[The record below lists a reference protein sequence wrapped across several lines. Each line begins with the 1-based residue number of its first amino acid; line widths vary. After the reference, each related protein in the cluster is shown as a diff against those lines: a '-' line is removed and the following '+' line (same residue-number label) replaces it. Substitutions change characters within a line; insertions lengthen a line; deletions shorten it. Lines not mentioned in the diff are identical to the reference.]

1 MLTSGRGS
9 VLVLEEV
16 SAAYDGVQVLY
27 EVSLH
32 LEHGEIVCVIG
43 ANGAGKTT
51 ILRTISGMLVPITG
65 RIWFENARIDRLP
78 PHMIARRGIAHVPE
92 GRRIFDQLTVE
103 ENLRMGAFL
112 LQSPRQVKEAFD
124 QVYQIFPILAQRR
137 TQRAG
142 TLSGGE
148 QQMLAIARGLMSNPK
163 LLLLDEPS
171 LGLAPKVIDM
181 LFEVILTLN
190 GLGKTILLVEQNASR
205 ALEIAHRAYVLEV
218 GRITL
223 SGPAKELQEN
233 EHVRRAYLGM

>member
-1 MLTSGRGS
+1 M
-9 VLVLEEV
+9 LVLEEV

-27 EVSLH
+27 GVSLH

-112 LQSPRQVKEAFD
+112 LQSTRQVKEAFD

-137 TQRAG
+137 NQRAG

-223 SGPAKELQEN
+223 SGPAMELQEN

>member
-1 MLTSGRGS
+1 

-16 SAAYDGVQVLY
+16 SAAYDGVQVLH
-27 EVSLH
+27 EVSLY

-78 PHMIARRGIAHVPE
+78 PHMIARLGIAHVPE

-137 TQRAG
+137 NQRAG

>member
-1 MLTSGRGS
+1 M
-9 VLVLEEV
+9 LVLEEV

-27 EVSLH
+27 DISLR
-32 LEHGEIVCVIG
+32 LEQGEIVCVIG

-51 ILRTISGMLVPITG
+51 ILRTISGLLAPIAG
-65 RIWFENARIDRLP
+65 RIWFENTRIDRLP
-78 PHMIARRGIAHVPE
+78 PHAIARRGIAHVPE

-112 LQSPRQVKEAFD
+112 LQDWHQVREAFD
-124 QVYQIFPILAQRR
+124 HVYQIFPILFQRR
-137 TQRAG
+137 GQRAG

-181 LFEVILTLN
+181 LFEVILNLN
-190 GLGKTILLVEQNASR
+190 RLGRTILLVEQNASR

-218 GRITL
+218 GRVTL
-223 SGPAKELQEN
+223 SGPARELQEN
-233 EHVRRAYLGM
+233 EYVRRAYLGM

>member
-1 MLTSGRGS
+1 M
-9 VLVLEEV
+9 LVLEEV
-16 SAAYDGVQVLY
+16 SAAYDGVQVLH
-27 EVSLH
+27 EVSLY

-78 PHMIARRGIAHVPE
+78 PHMIARLGIAHVPE

-137 TQRAG
+137 NQRAG

>member
-1 MLTSGRGS
+1 

>member
-1 MLTSGRGS
+1 M
-9 VLVLEEV
+9 LVLEEV